1 MSSLSHSAA
10 TSSGKAENKR
20 TGRRHPKPSPLGD
33 FAQIPQEVRELIF
46 APVFAHGSVALT
58 RASKALH
65 ESTKR
70 SLYRYGVYR
79 IHIKSKIITWNNGW
93 FEEGWEFGS
102 EAQGIVPY
110 ALIAKVQNL
119 EIRTTFRY
127 TLPDDLSPA
136 ALTRDELAASF
147 HNDHCRKIIGRLAA
161 AMDSA
166 KHCHIQLTRRA
177 LKHIWDERMRGVWS
191 LAEFES
197 VTVEL
202 TDDYHQRWLQYM
214 DEPQKDNELELA
226 ELAELF
232 RPKEGTKEP
241 RFSIVRNPPKDFFL
255 PLGHPLLDDDLPPIK
270 KNFRWVEGGSWEI
283 VY

>member
-10 TSSGKAENKR
+10 TSSGKAENQR
-20 TGRRHPKPSPLGD
+20 TSRRRPDPFPLGD
-33 FAQIPQEVRELIF
+33 FAQLPQEVRELIY
-46 APVFAHGSVALT
+46 APVFAGGSVALT

-79 IHIKSKIITWNNGW
+79 IHIKSKIIIWDNGW
-93 FEEGWEFGS
+93 FDEGWEFGS

-110 ALIAKVQNL
+110 DLIAKVQNV
-119 EIRTTFRY
+119 EIRTTVPY
-127 TLPDDLSPA
+127 TLLDDISPP
-136 ALTRDELAASF
+136 LTRDEIAASLN
-147 HNDHCRKIIGRLAA
+147 NDRCGKIIGRLAA

-177 LKHIWDERMRGVWS
+177 LKHIWNERMRGLWS

-197 VTVEL
+197 VTVQL
-202 TDDYHQRWLQYM
+202 TDDYHQRWLRYM
-214 DEPQKDNELELA
+214 DQPQKDNELELA

-232 RPKEGTKEP
+232 KPKEGTKEP

-270 KNFRWVEGGSWEI
+270 KDYRWVEGESWEF
-283 VY
+283 VS

>member
-33 FAQIPQEVRELIF
+33 FAQLPQEVRELIF

-79 IHIKSKIITWNNGW
+79 IHIKSKITTWNNGW
-93 FEEGWEFGS
+93 FEEGWEFES

-110 ALIAKVQNL
+110 DLIAKVQNL
-119 EIRTTFRY
+119 EIRTTVTY
-127 TLPDDLSPA
+127 TLLYDISPP
-136 ALTRDELAASF
+136 LTRDDIDASLN
-147 HNDHCRKIIGRLAA
+147 NDRCGKIIGRLAA
-161 AMDSA
+161 AMDNA
-166 KHCHIQLTRRA
+166 KHCHIHLTRQT
-177 LKHIWDERMRGVWS
+177 LNFIWTEKTRGLWS

-202 TDDYHQRWLQYM
+202 TDNYHQRWIRYM

-241 RFSIVRNPPKDFFL
+241 RFRIVRNPPKDFFL
-255 PLGHPLLDDDLPPIK
+255 PLGHPLLDDDIPPIK
-270 KNFRWVEGGSWEI
+270 KDYRWVEGESWEF
-283 VY
+283 VS